1 MSLSLFRRCLIISAS
16 LLAATGANAAEPM
29 NLFDG
34 TSLTGWEGQT
44 GLWTVEDG
52 AITGETKADAP
63 LKANSFL
70 IWRKGT
76 VKNFTLT
83 FAYRI
88 LSDSANSGVQYRS
101 VDKGNFV
108 VQGYQADFEAG
119 PKYSGINYG
128 EKTNRGIL
136 AERGQRAWLADGK
149 EKKKTETFADGAALQ
164 SSVKGKGEWNNYNV
178 TANGRTMTH
187 EINGTLMSETIDE
200 SEKDFVPEGIVA
212 LQLHV
217 GKPMKVQFKEIVLT
231 PIE

>member
-70 IWRKGT
+70 IWRQGT

-88 LSDSANSGVQYRS
+88 LSESAHSGV
-101 VDKGNFV
+101 
-108 VQGYQADFEAG
+108 
-119 PKYSGINYG
+119 
-128 EKTNRGIL
+128 
-136 AERGQRAWLADGK
+136 
-149 EKKKTETFADGAALQ
+149 
-164 SSVKGKGEWNNYNV
+164 
-178 TANGRTMTH
+178 H
-187 EINGTLMSETIDE
+187 GTLMSETIDE